1 MAILRT
7 LESRATAGV
16 VGPPRDPV
24 VAEWLGMG
32 SRSASG
38 MNVTADTAM
47 RVTAVFR
54 CVSLRSQTLASLP
67 LTVERNLADGGHE
80 VARQH
85 AMFNT
90 LAYRPNRW
98 QTSFEWREMMEAHF
112 CLRGRCYSELVSTGG
127 RGVAELVPL
136 HPDRVIPFRAPDGKL
151 AFKYTPLDG
160 AERIILQSEMF
171 YLHLM
176 SMDGV
181 NPISPIGLHR
191 EAVGLALATE
201 EHGARLFG
209 NGARPG
215 GLLKMA
221 GSLKDQEAVKRL
233 RESWSEVH
241 GGVSNS
247 NRIAVLENGLEWQQ
261 VGMTSEDA
269 QFLETRNLQISEIC
283 RIFGVPPHKVGEL
296 TRCMPADTLV
306 FAVGGPKRIADVVVG
321 DQVWSPTPDGM
332 VLRKVTNT
340 WNNGTRE
347 LIEIRTTNRT
357 VRCTENH
364 KLLVRRE
371 LLRELQKGEIGGK
384 NIGGKKMRVEWENQ
398 YVMAGELRIGDT
410 LVTLDK
416 LPEEGI
422 SVAPN
427 GRALTPGFMEFAG
440 LLMADGNLTR
450 ENGRLSGVQIA
461 RGENTSYME
470 AYRETMAREFRKADG
485 VSVIFFTESVRQT
498 KFKSTVAANELNEL
512 GFSGTAFTKR
522 VPGWVFE
529 VPRDLRLA
537 FLRGFLDGDGTVD
550 GKGRITF
557 YSASKPLLD
566 DVRHLCMSC
575 GVPVTNTRADRNSGK
590 AFCPKSGEFTLMHR
604 FTCSDPGANSEI
616 GSHDDRYIVR
626 FASGKSF
633 CKKDRAYP
641 RFGGTNF
648 NMPGASLARISSIA
662 QVAAEPTFD
671 IEVEESHCFIADGVV
686 SHNSTNNNIEHQGIE
701 WVTDTIGPQVVRW
714 EQAMQRDL
722 FGDRYTHSAMFD
734 MDGLMRGDSDARSK
748 FYASAS
754 QNGWMNRNE
763 IRRLEGRNAST
774 EGGMDDYT
782 VQMNMI
788 KIGDMGKTDP
798 KPLAPEPK
806 P

>member
-1 MAILRT
+1 MGILSR

-85 AMFNT
+85 IMFNT

-112 CLRGRCYSELVSTGG
+112 CLRGKCYSELVNTGG
-127 RGVAELVPL
+127 RGISELVPL
-136 HPDRVIPFRAPDGKL
+136 HPDRVTPFRAPDGKL
-151 AFKYTPLDG
+151 AFKYAPLDG

-176 SMDGV
+176 SMDGI

-221 GSLKDQEAVKRL
+221 GSLKDGEAVKRL

-247 NRIAVLENGLEWQQ
+247 NKIAVLENGLEWQQ

-296 TRCMPADTLV
+296 TRAT
-306 FAVGGPKRIADVVVG
+306 
-321 DQVWSPTPDGM
+321 
-332 VLRKVTNT
+332 
-340 WNNGTRE
+340 
-347 LIEIRTTNRT
+347 
-357 VRCTENH
+357 
-364 KLLVRRE
+364 
-371 LLRELQKGEIGGK
+371 
-384 NIGGKKMRVEWENQ
+384 
-398 YVMAGELRIGDT
+398 
-410 LVTLDK
+410 
-416 LPEEGI
+416 
-422 SVAPN
+422 
-427 GRALTPGFMEFAG
+427 
-440 LLMADGNLTR
+440 
-450 ENGRLSGVQIA
+450 
-461 RGENTSYME
+461 
-470 AYRETMAREFRKADG
+470 
-485 VSVIFFTESVRQT
+485 
-498 KFKSTVAANELNEL
+498 
-512 GFSGTAFTKR
+512 FS
-522 VPGWVFE
+522 
-529 VPRDLRLA
+529 
-537 FLRGFLDGDGTVD
+537 
-550 GKGRITF
+550 
-557 YSASKPLLD
+557 
-566 DVRHLCMSC
+566 
-575 GVPVTNTRADRNSGK
+575 
-590 AFCPKSGEFTLMHR
+590 
-604 FTCSDPGANSEI
+604 
-616 GSHDDRYIVR
+616 
-626 FASGKSF
+626 
-633 CKKDRAYP
+633 
-641 RFGGTNF
+641 
-648 NMPGASLARISSIA
+648 
-662 QVAAEPTFD
+662 
-671 IEVEESHCFIADGVV
+671 
-686 SHNSTNNNIEHQGIE
+686 NIEHQGIE

-722 FGDRYTHSAMFD
+722 FGDRYTHSVMFD

-788 KIGDMGKTDP
+788 KIGDMGKIEP